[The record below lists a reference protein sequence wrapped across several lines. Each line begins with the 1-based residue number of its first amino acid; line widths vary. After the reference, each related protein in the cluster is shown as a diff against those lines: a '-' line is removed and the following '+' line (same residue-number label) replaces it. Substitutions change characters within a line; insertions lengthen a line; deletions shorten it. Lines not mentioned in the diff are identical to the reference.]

1 MKRQI
6 FLLLTVILCAALFLP
21 MAAQAQTYQMNDTD
35 VTITLNDDEWYVF
48 TPDNIK
54 DNPELAE
61 LGVSYQYMYDF
72 FQDNATYMDAILFYE
87 EGGYLEFFVQKRPL
101 DTGVAN
107 LSNYKDSELST
118 FAKELA
124 KKAKVEDYSVYKNTY
139 KFVKL
144 KFYDSELKFYVY
156 QYVTIVN
163 KNTYTFT
170 FQSEDAITEWEAQEI
185 QQIVDSVV
193 FDVDTSLKEKNDSI
207 SLIPRVIGGGV
218 AGGIAGLII
227 GLKNKKK
234 QKAEK
239 AKAEAPVNSPEL
251 D

>member
-35 VTITLNDDEWYVF
+35 VTITVNDAEWYVF

-101 DTGVAN
+101 DTGIAN

-124 KKAKVEDYSVYKNTY
+124 KNAKVEDYSVYKNTY

-144 KFYDSELKFYVY
+144 KFYDKLKALELLGKSMG
-156 QYVTIVN
+156 I
-163 KNTYTFT
+163 
-170 FQSEDAITEWEAQEI
+170 
-185 QQIVDSVV
+185 
-193 FDVDTSLKEKNDSI
+193 FD
-207 SLIPRVIGGGV
+207 GGV
-218 AGGIAGLII
+218 QSQEDNGLLEAILAASRDAPT
-227 GLKNKKK
+227 GNSLPTCE
-234 QKAEK
+234 EK
-239 AKAEAPVNSPEL
+239 
-251 D
+251 

>member
-1 MKRQI
+1 
-6 FLLLTVILCAALFLP
+6 
-21 MAAQAQTYQMNDTD
+21 
-35 VTITLNDDEWYVF
+35 
-48 TPDNIK
+48 
-54 DNPELAE
+54 
-61 LGVSYQYMYDF
+61 MYDF

-107 LSNYKDSELST
+107 LSNYKDSEVTT

-124 KKAKVEDYSVYKNTY
+124 KKTEVEDYSVYKNTY

-185 QQIVDSVV
+185 QQIVDSIQ
-193 FDVDTSLKEKNDSI
+193 FNVDTSLKEKTGSI

-218 AGGIAGLII
+218 AGGIAGLVI